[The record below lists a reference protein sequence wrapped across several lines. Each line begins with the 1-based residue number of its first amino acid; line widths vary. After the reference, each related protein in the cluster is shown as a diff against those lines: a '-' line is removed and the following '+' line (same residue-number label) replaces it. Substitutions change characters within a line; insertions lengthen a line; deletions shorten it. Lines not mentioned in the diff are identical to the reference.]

1 MQKRL
6 RFRGGASLLAAA
18 ALTAVLVPT
27 AASAAGPDPRATD
40 PMPGTCIG
48 SPTGRDVVVEDATA
62 NTELTEGWREFGNS
76 GGGWENEGGWAAA
89 DGTYSTLLP
98 GKQVV
103 WLFNDTWLGPVN
115 DDESLGDSPGLV
127 NNSAVLGGRDGL
139 PDLTVTSGTQDDP
152 TSLAGPLWQWN
163 GDGIVDDGKLQ
174 VFEYEQGPSDDP
186 PPFNFAWIGTTL
198 VTFDEDFAV
207 DAVTTVP
214 MDGDVAWGVDVVRC
228 GEFLYIYGVESVWL
242 DKHMHI
248 ARTRVGHLADIDSWT
263 YFTGET
269 WSSDP
274 GASTRVAREMGA
286 SYSVTPVEGKWVLTT
301 SDSLLGDTIYVSV
314 ADSPTGPF
322 DDRQA
327 VYVAPEAHSG
337 EGLYAPYN
345 IAAHPAI
352 SKPGT
357 LTISYNVNASGG
369 LDVIKTNANFNRPR
383 FVDVHLTQ

>member
-1 MQKRL
+1 
-6 RFRGGASLLAAA
+6 
-18 ALTAVLVPT
+18 
-27 AASAAGPDPRATD
+27 
-40 PMPGTCIG
+40 MPGTCIG
-48 SPTGRDVVVEDATA
+48 FPTGRDVVVEDATA
-62 NTELTEGWREFGNS
+62 NVELTEAWREFGNS

-139 PDLTVTSGTQDDP
+139 PDLTITGGTRDDP

-174 VFEYEQGPSDDP
+174 VFEYEQGPTDDP

-198 VTFDEDFAV
+198 VTFDKDFDI

-228 GEFLYIYGVESVWL
+228 GQFLYIYGVESVWL
-242 DKHMHI
+242 DKHMHV

-269 WSSDP
+269 WTSDP
-274 GASTRVAREMGA
+274 GASARVAREMGA

-322 DDRQA
+322 DGRQA

-369 LDVIKTNANFNRPR
+369 LDVIKRNANFNRPR
-383 FVDVHLTQ
+383 FVDIHLITQ